1 MAEKDRT
8 ETRIEALLARVAD
21 ADPDLR
27 AEIEWLAGRY
37 RRGERNLEKIS
48 RMSDRMQAQILDLN
62 DRLRVVSV
70 TDALT
75 GLTNRRGAQEA
86 LTAEAATATETGVD
100 FTMILLDIDHF
111 KKVNDTHGHDVGDEV
126 LIEFANRL
134 SGSLRE
140 TDLAVRWGGE
150 EFLAILP
157 ETNMTAAE
165 RVLKGLHER
174 LRGTPVET
182 SVGPLR
188 VTASSGLT
196 RFVPGEPGFEA
207 ALARADHALYAAKY
221 DGRDRWV
228 VAEEDSDMPRAASG
242 GVTKS

>member
-1 MAEKDRT
+1 VADKDRT
-8 ETRIEALLARVAD
+8 ETRIEALLARVGD
-21 ADPDLR
+21 ADPELR
-27 AEIEWLAGRY
+27 AEIEWLVGRY

-75 GLTNRRGAQEA
+75 GLTNRRGAQDA
-86 LTAEAATATETGVD
+86 LASETATANETGAE
-100 FTMILLDIDHF
+100 FSLILMDIDHF

-126 LIEFANRL
+126 LIDCARRL
-134 SGSLRE
+134 SGALRE
-140 TDLAVRWGGE
+140 TDLATRWGGE

-157 ETNMTAAE
+157 ETDLVSATK
-165 RVLKGLHER
+165 VLKGLHER
-174 LRGTPVET
+174 LRGDPVDT
-182 SVGPLR
+182 AAGPLWI
-188 VTASSGLT
+188 TASSGLT
-196 RFVPGEPGFEA
+196 RFIPGERGFEA

-221 DGRDRWV
+221 AGRDRWV
-228 VAEEDSDMPRAASG
+228 VAEEDADPPKRASG